1 MQLVKLQENSAAF
14 QDAGISIVAITYDA
28 PELQQ
33 PFIEE
38 FGISY
43 PLLSDIDATT
53 IRSLGI
59 LNTDQAPGDDSYG
72 IPWPGIF
79 IVNPTKEIVGKI
91 FLEGYSTRVSAEAV
105 LGYAQELLD
114 PTTPVDPG

>member
-1 MQLVKLQENSAAF
+1 MQLVKLQEISAVF
-14 QDAGISIVAITYDA
+14 HDAGIGIVAITYDA

-33 PFIEE
+33 PFIDE
-38 FGISY
+38 FSISY

-59 LNTDQAPGDDSYG
+59 LNTDQAPEDDHYG

-79 IVNPTKEIVGKI
+79 IVNPAKEIVGKI

-105 LGYAQELLD
+105 LDYAQDILD
-114 PTTPVDPG
+114 PSKPG